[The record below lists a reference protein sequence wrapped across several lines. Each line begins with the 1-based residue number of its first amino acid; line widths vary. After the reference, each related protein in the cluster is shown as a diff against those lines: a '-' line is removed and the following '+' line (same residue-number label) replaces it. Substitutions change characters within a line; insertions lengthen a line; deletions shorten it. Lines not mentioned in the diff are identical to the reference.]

1 MSLKRTQFFS
11 PSRTIFLS
19 IVAAIFLGTFL
30 LALPSAQTRPI
41 PLIDVFFTA
50 TSATTVTGLLTVP
63 IDSFTFFGLAV
74 IMILIQIGGLG
85 LITLTLFV
93 VSLFTNLGLGTQV
106 MAGEMLDLESWK
118 DTRKI
123 LFFIILLTFTIEAL
137 GAIFIFQT
145 LRNDFS
151 AFDSVFYSIFHSI
164 SAFCNAGVT
173 PFKEGMILFNHNYN
187 MLLTTAFLMIAGGIG
202 FITWRELVGLWNPL
216 KKHAKN
222 HTLQTRII
230 LYYYFFLIFVNTVI
244 FWLLEHDNTF
254 ETMSFPLQ
262 IIQSFFTS
270 VTVRS
275 GGYLSVYP
283 NDMEHASLFSM
294 MVNAFVGSA
303 PGSTGSGIKVT
314 TMAIFIAT
322 INAAVFNQSSV
333 DLRGRRIM
341 KDQVYRALAIVALSI
356 AWIIIVTFCLLI
368 TEKSWNFLDIAFETI
383 SAFSTLGASLGITPY
398 LSIVG
403 KILIACTMFI
413 GRVGSLTLMIALRS
427 KAEKTGFAYP
437 EERVMIT

>member
-1 MSLKRTQFFS
+1 MALKRMQFFS

-19 IVAAIFLGTFL
+19 IVTAILLGTFL
-30 LALPSAQTRPI
+30 LALPMSQTRPL

-50 TSATTVTGLLTVP
+50 TSATTVTGLLTIP
-63 IDSFTFFGLAV
+63 IDSFTHIGLCV
-74 IMILIQIGGLG
+74 IMFLIQIGGLG

-123 LFFIILLTFTIEAL
+123 LFFVILITFTFEAL
-137 GAIFIFQT
+137 GAIFVFQT

-151 AFDSVFYSIFHSI
+151 AFDSVFFSIFHAI
-164 SAFCNAGVT
+164 SSFCNAGMT

-202 FITWRELVGLWNPL
+202 FITWRELITKWNPF
-216 KKHAKN
+216 KKTPKHR
-222 HTLQTRII
+222 TLQTRIV
-230 LYYYFFLIFVNTVI
+230 LYYYFFLIFVNTVV

-254 ETMSFPLQ
+254 ETMSLPLQ
-262 IIQSFFTS
+262 LIQSFFTS

-294 MVNAFVGSA
+294 MVNAFIGSA

-314 TMAIFIAT
+314 TMAIFLAT

-333 DLRGRRIM
+333 DLRGRRVM
-341 KDQVYRALAIVALSI
+341 KDQVYRALAIVALSM
-356 AWIIIVTFCLLI
+356 AWIVIVTFCLLI
-368 TEKSWNFLDIAFETI
+368 TEKTWNFLDIAFETI

-413 GRVGSLTLMIALRS
+413 GRVGSLTLMIALRPQV
-427 KAEKTGFAYP
+427 EKTGFAYP

>member
-1 MSLKRTQFFS
+1 MALKTHFFS
-11 PSRTIFLS
+11 PSRTIFIS
-19 IVAAIFLGTFL
+19 IIAAIIIGTFL
-30 LALPSAQTRPI
+30 LSLPIAQTRPL

-63 IDSFTFFGLAV
+63 IDSFTYFGLGV
-74 IMILIQIGGLG
+74 IMFLIQIGGLG

-106 MAGEMLDLESWK
+106 MAGEMLELESWK

-123 LFFIILLTFTIEAL
+123 LFFIIMLTFTIEAI
-137 GAIFIFQT
+137 GALFIFQT

-151 AFDSVFYSIFHSI
+151 LFDSIFYSIFHSI
-164 SAFCNAGVT
+164 SAFCNSGMT
-173 PFKEGMILFNHNYN
+173 PFKEGMILFTHSYN
-187 MLLTTAFLMIAGGIG
+187 ILIVTAFLMIAGGIG
-202 FITWRELVGLWNPL
+202 FITWRELINRWNPFI
-216 KKHAKN
+216 KN
-222 HTLQTRII
+222 NRNYSLQTRII
-230 LYYYFFLIFVNTVI
+230 LYYYFSLVSINTLM
-244 FWLLEHDNTF
+244 FWLLEHKNTF
-254 ETMSFPLQ
+254 EAMSFPLQ
-262 IIQSFFTS
+262 IIESFFVS

-275 GGYLSVYP
+275 GGYLPVYP
-283 NDMEHASLFSM
+283 NDMQHASLFYI
-294 MVNAFVGSA
+294 MVNAFIGSA
-303 PGSTGSGIKVT
+303 PGSTGSGVKIT

-356 AWIIIVTFCLLI
+356 AWIATTTFCLLI
-368 TEKSWNFLDIAFETI
+368 TEKSWNFLDIAFETV
-383 SAFSTLGASLGITPY
+383 SAFSTLGASLGMTPY

-403 KILIACTMFI
+403 KIFITLTMFI
-413 GRVGSLTLMIALRS
+413 GRIGSLTLMIALRPHIDKS
-427 KAEKTGFAYP
+427 GFAYP

>member
-1 MSLKRTQFFS
+1 MALKKAQFFS

-19 IVAAIFLGTFL
+19 IVTAILFGTFL
-30 LALPSAQTRPI
+30 LALPMSQTRPI

-50 TSATTVTGLLTVP
+50 TSATTVTGLLTIP
-63 IDSFTFFGLAV
+63 LDSFTYFGLG
-74 IMILIQIGGLG
+74 IILFLIQIGGLG

-123 LFFIILLTFTIEAL
+123 LFFIILLTFTIEAI
-137 GAIFIFQT
+137 GAIIIFQT
-145 LRNDFS
+145 LRNNFS
-151 AFDSVFYSIFHSI
+151 PFESVFYSIFHSV
-164 SAFCNAGVT
+164 SAFCNAGIT
-173 PFKEGMILFNHNYN
+173 PFKEGMILFEHNYN

-202 FITWRELVGLWNPL
+202 FITWRELVTRWDPF

-222 HTLQTRII
+222 KTLQTRII
-230 LYYYFFLIFVNTVI
+230 LYYYFSLVFINTVI
-244 FWLLEHDNTF
+244 FWLLEHNNTF
-254 ETMSFPLQ
+254 EAMSFPLQ
-262 IIQSFFTS
+262 VVHSFFTS

-283 NDMEHASLFSM
+283 NDMQHASLFSI
-294 MVNAFVGSA
+294 MVNAFVGAA
-303 PGSTGSGIKVT
+303 PGSTGSGVKVT

-322 INAAVFNQSSV
+322 INAAVFNKSSI

-341 KDQVYRALAIVALSI
+341 KDQVYRALAIVALSM
-356 AWIIIVTFCLLI
+356 AWITIVTFCLLI
-368 TEKSWNFLDIAFETI
+368 TEKSWNFLDIIFEAI
-383 SAFSTLGASLGITPY
+383 SAFSTLGASLGMTPY

-403 KILIACTMFI
+403 KILIALTMFI

-427 KAEKTGFAYP
+427 QIEKIEFAYP

>member
-1 MSLKRTQFFS
+1 MALKRTQFFS
-11 PSRTIFLS
+11 PSRTIFFS

-30 LALPSAQTRPI
+30 LALPISQTRPI
-41 PLIDVFFTA
+41 PLVDVLFTA
-50 TSATTVTGLLTVP
+50 TSATTVTGFLTVP
-63 IDSFTFFGLAV
+63 VDSFTYFGLGV
-74 IMILIQIGGLG
+74 IMFLIQIGGLG
-85 LITLTLFV
+85 LITLTLFA

-123 LFFIILLTFTIEAL
+123 LFFIIMLTFTIESI
-137 GAIFIFQT
+137 GAIIIFQT

-151 AFDSVFYSIFHSI
+151 AFDSIFYSLFHSI
-164 SAFCNAGVT
+164 SAFCNAGMT

-187 MLLTTAFLMIAGGIG
+187 MLLATSFLMIAGGIG
-202 FITWRELVGLWNPL
+202 FITWKELITRWNPFTTH
-216 KKHAKN
+216 KTNK
-222 HTLQTRII
+222 TLQTRVI
-230 LYYYFFLIFVNTVI
+230 LYYYFFLVFINTVI
-244 FWLLEHDNTF
+244 FWILEHNNTF
-254 ETMSFPLQ
+254 ESMSFPLQ

-283 NDMEHASLFSM
+283 NDMQHASLFSI

-303 PGSTGSGIKVT
+303 PGSTGSGVKVT

-322 INAAVFNQSSV
+322 INAAILNQSSV

-356 AWIIIVTFCLLI
+356 AWITIVTFFLLI

-403 KILIACTMFI
+403 KILIALTMFV
-413 GRVGSLTLMIALRS
+413 GRVGSLTLMIALRPHIE
-427 KAEKTGFAYP
+427 KAGFAYP

>member
-1 MSLKRTQFFS
+1 MALKRLHFFS

-19 IVAAIFLGTFL
+19 IVTAILLGTFL
-30 LALPSAQTRPI
+30 LALPMSQTRPL

-50 TSATTVTGLLTVP
+50 TSATTVTGLLTIP
-63 IDSFTFFGLAV
+63 IDSFTHIGLIV
-74 IMILIQIGGLG
+74 IMFLIQIGGLG

-123 LFFIILLTFTIEAL
+123 LFFVILLTFTIEAI
-137 GAIFIFQT
+137 GAIFVFQT

-151 AFDSVFYSIFHSI
+151 AFDSVFFSIFHSV
-164 SAFCNAGVT
+164 SAFCNAGMT

-187 MLLTTAFLMIAGGIG
+187 MLLITALLMISGGIG
-202 FITWRELVGLWNPL
+202 FMTWQELITQWNPFTPR
-216 KKHAKN
+216 KKHR
-222 HTLQTRII
+222 TLQTRVI

-244 FWLLEHDNTF
+244 FWLLEHNNTF
-254 ETMSFPLQ
+254 ETMSLPLQ
-262 IIQSFFTS
+262 LIQSFFTS

-303 PGSTGSGIKVT
+303 PGSTGSGVKVT
-314 TMAIFIAT
+314 TMAIFLAT

-341 KDQVYRALAIVALSI
+341 KDQVYRALAIVALSL
-356 AWIIIVTFCLLI
+356 AWVVTVTFCLLI
-368 TEKSWNFLDIAFETI
+368 TEKSWNFLDIAFETV

-427 KAEKTGFAYP
+427 QVEKSGFAYP